1 MNVYFHY
8 TSHRLWINPKIHDK
22 KPTQFIGIKL
32 YNYMRNKIGSM
43 RAKFVSSSDESL
55 RGNLAHPNFAT
66 FSHSTQT

>member
-8 TSHRLWINPKIHDK
+8 TSHRLWINPKINIIHDK

-43 RAKFVSSSDESL
+43 RA
-55 RGNLAHPNFAT
+55 NLCHPVMKV
-66 FSHSTQT
+66 